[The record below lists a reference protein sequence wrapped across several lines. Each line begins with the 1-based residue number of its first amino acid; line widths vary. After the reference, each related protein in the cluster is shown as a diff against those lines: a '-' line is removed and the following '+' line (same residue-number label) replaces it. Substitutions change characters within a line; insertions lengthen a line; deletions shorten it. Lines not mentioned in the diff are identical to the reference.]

1 MRTNERS
8 RNNFVISTAICLM
21 MALNSTVAKSANEQ
35 GANKIADAVKAVN
48 SEANKQYD
56 NTDNAKAI
64 RYSSESSDAKYDIAE
79 NRALYCYPK
88 DPKNKN
94 PECLNCE
101 TNGDHPGING
111 KPQKC
116 KVVPTYEVNGYNL
129 PIYMSVDSNGF
140 IKGLKDV
147 IKPNEKLSANGHTL
161 NLANDY
167 FYRYWDES
175 KGDYSSAYPFVC
187 SSGYTGV
194 SDNID
199 QVKNQFYVYDKDNRI
214 DGNKYNNAKQYV
226 MKIGFKTNSNY
237 DYAGGCGTGYLKV
250 AGNQWK
256 KTASDSAG
264 GCSVGNC
271 LVPKI
276 PVSSDKYFN
285 IETGNS
291 TNLSKSNYL
300 PCGLKDKFESQS
312 GYPTQGTCGDEYI
325 KRYKDSAGKDLMT
338 TYTAWLINDK
348 QGDTFNSNYITF
360 DVPSRACY
368 ECKSTSIGDYCNEVI
383 NELIAYCDNFSP
395 YPSKLECIVA
405 RAVLGGKN
413 MKSADIAEG
422 RLPKNLN
429 CGGCLSKLETI
440 LKSKG
445 FN

>member
-48 SEANKQYD
+48 SETNKQYD
-56 NTDNAKAI
+56 KTDNAKAI
-64 RYSSESSDAKYDIAE
+64 RYSGESSDAKYDIAA

-88 DPKNKN
+88 DKDVKHKN

-101 TNGDHPGING
+101 TNGDHPEINRR
-111 KPQKC
+111 PQRC

-167 FYRYWDES
+167 FYRYWDNS
-175 KGDYSSAYPFVC
+175 KGDYSSAYPVVC
-187 SSGYTGV
+187 SSGYNGV
-194 SDNID
+194 SDNLE
-199 QVKNQFYVYDKDNRI
+199 QVKKQFTTNQ
-214 DGNKYNNAKQYV
+214 NKYVNDDYV
-226 MKIGFKTNSNY
+226 MNIGFKPKYNY
-237 DYAGGCGTGYLKV
+237 DYPVAGGCGYLKV

-256 KTASDSAG
+256 KFD
-264 GCSVGNC
+264 NC
-271 LVPKI
+271 LLPKI
-276 PVSSDKYFN
+276 PVSSNQYLDITTGTFYENAN
-285 IETGNS
+285 IQKTS
-291 TNLSKSNYL
+291 YL
-300 PCGLKDKFESQS
+300 PCGLKDTFKSQS
-312 GYPTQGTCGDEYI
+312 GYPKPGVCGDEYI
-325 KRYKDSAGKDLMT
+325 KRYEDSQGNTLMT
-338 TYTAWLINDK
+338 TYKAWLINDK
-348 QGDTFNSNYITF
+348 QGDIFNSSYRTF

-368 ECKSTSIGDYCNEVI
+368 ECKSTSIGNYCEEVI
-383 NELIAYCDNFSP
+383 NELITYCDKP
-395 YPSKLECIVA
+395 YPYSSKLECIVA

>member
-21 MALNSTVAKSANEQ
+21 VALNSTVAKSANEQ

-56 NTDNAKAI
+56 KTDNTKAI
-64 RYSSESSDAKYDIAE
+64 RYSGESSDAKYDIAA

-88 DPKNKN
+88 DKDVKHKN

-111 KPQKC
+111 KPQRC

-147 IKPNEKLSANGHTL
+147 IKPNEKLSANGYTL

-167 FYRYWDES
+167 FYRYWDDS
-175 KGDYSSAYPFVC
+175 KGDYSSAYPVVC

-194 SDNID
+194 SDNLE
-199 QVKNQFYVYDKDNRI
+199 QVKTQFSTRN
-214 DGNKYNNAKQYV
+214 NKYNGAHQYV
-226 MKIGFKTNSNY
+226 MKIGFKPYNY

-250 AGNQWK
+250 AGNQWTN
-256 KTASDSAG
+256 TASDSAG
-264 GCSVGNC
+264 GCSIGNC

-276 PVSSDKYFN
+276 PVSSDEYLDITTGTLDKNAN
-285 IETGNS
+285 IQ
-291 TNLSKSNYL
+291 KKDYL
-300 PCGLKDKFESQS
+300 PCGVQESFTSQS
-312 GYPTQGTCGDEYI
+312 GYPKQGVCGDEYI
-325 KRYKDSAGKDLMT
+325 KRYEDSQGNTLMT
-338 TYTAWLINDK
+338 TYKAWFINDK
-348 QGDTFNSNYITF
+348 QGDAFNSSYRTF

-383 NELIAYCDNFSP
+383 NELIAYCQSN
-395 YPSKLECIVA
+395 LECIVY
-405 RAVLGGKN
+405 RAATGNVDNNLLRN
-413 MKSADIAEG
+413 PVIAEN
-422 RLPKNLN
+422 RLPKKLN

>member
-21 MALNSTVAKSANEQ
+21 VALNSTVAKSANEQ

-56 NTDNAKAI
+56 KTDNAKAI
-64 RYSSESSDAKYDIAE
+64 RYSGESSDAKYDIAE
-79 NRALYCYPK
+79 NRPLYCYPK
-88 DPKNKN
+88 DPDLTHKN

-101 TNGDHPGING
+101 TNGDHPGINEQA
-111 KPQKC
+111 QKC

-194 SDNID
+194 SDNLD
-199 QVKNQFYVYDKDNRI
+199 QVKNQFNTRN
-214 DGNKYNNAKQYV
+214 NKYNKDNQYV
-226 MKIGFKTNSNY
+226 MKIGFKPYNY
-237 DYAGGCGTGYLKV
+237 DYPGGCGTGYLKV
-250 AGNQWK
+250 AGNQWE

-264 GCSVGNC
+264 GCSIGNC

-276 PVSSDKYFN
+276 PVSSNKYLN
-285 IETGNS
+285 IETGNFDKLD
-291 TNLSKSNYL
+291 LSKSDYL
-300 PCGLKDKFESQS
+300 PCGVQESFTSQS
-312 GYPTQGTCGDEYI
+312 GYPKQGVCGDEYI

-338 TYTAWLINDK
+338 TYKAWLINDK
-348 QGDTFNSNYITF
+348 QGDTFNSSYRTF

-368 ECKSTSIGDYCNEVI
+368 ECKSTSIGNYCEEVI
-383 NELIAYCDNFSP
+383 DELIAYCKQN
-395 YPSKLECIVA
+395 YPINVLDCIVK
-405 RAVLGGKN
+405 RAALGEDWMQTPK
-413 MKSADIAEG
+413 IAEG
-422 RLPKNLN
+422 RLPTNLN

>member
-56 NTDNAKAI
+56 NTDNTKAI
-64 RYSSESSDAKYDIAE
+64 RYSGESSDAKYDIAV
-79 NRALYCYPK
+79 NRALYCYPEDK
-88 DPKNKN
+88 ELKHKN

-101 TNGDHPGING
+101 TNGDHPLINQ
-111 KPQKC
+111 KPQRC

-167 FYRYWDES
+167 FYRYWDDN

-187 SSGYTGV
+187 SSGYNGV
-194 SDNID
+194 SDNLE
-199 QVKNQFYVYDKDNRI
+199 QVKKQFPTNQ
-214 DGNKYNNAKQYV
+214 NKYVNGDYV
-226 MKIGFKTNSNY
+226 MNIGFKPIYNY
-237 DYAGGCGTGYLKV
+237 DYPVAGGCGYLKV
-250 AGNQWK
+250 AGNQWEK
-256 KTASDSAG
+256 QKFG
-264 GCSVGNC
+264 KC
-271 LVPKI
+271 LLPKI
-276 PVSSDKYFN
+276 LVSSNQYVDITTGTFYKDAN
-285 IETGNS
+285 IQKTS
-291 TNLSKSNYL
+291 YL
-300 PCGLKDKFESQS
+300 PCGLTDTFKSQS
-312 GYPTQGTCGDEYI
+312 GYPKPGVCGDEYI
-325 KRYKDSAGKDLMT
+325 KRYEDSQGKALMT
-338 TYTAWLINDK
+338 TYTAWFLNDK
-348 QGDTFNSNYITF
+348 QTARFNPSYRTF
-360 DVPSRACY
+360 DVPLRGCY
-368 ECKSTSIGDYCNEVI
+368 ECKSTSIGDYCEEVI
-383 NELIAYCDNFSP
+383 DELIAYCPTGD
-395 YPSKLECIVA
+395 LDCIVK
-405 RAVLGGKN
+405 RAALGGDW
-413 MKSADIAEG
+413 MQTSQIAEK

-429 CGGCLSKLETI
+429 CGGCLSKLENI

>member
-21 MALNSTVAKSANEQ
+21 VALNSTVAKSANEQ

-48 SEANKQYD
+48 SETNKQYD

-64 RYSSESSDAKYDIAE
+64 RYSSESTDAKKATYE
-79 NRALYCYPK
+79 NGSLYCYP
-88 DPKNKN
+88 DGNGS
-94 PECLNCE
+94 CLNCE
-101 TNGDHPGING
+101 AYG
-111 KPQKC
+111 KEC
-116 KVVPTYEVNGYNL
+116 KVAPTYEVNGYNL

-199 QVKNQFYVYDKDNRI
+199 QVKNQFCVGGKHKNCKYKN
-214 DGNKYNNAKQYV
+214 GYNNAKQYV

-250 AGNQWK
+250 AGNQWTN
-256 KTASDSAG
+256 TASDSAG
-264 GCSVGNC
+264 GCSIGNC
-271 LVPKI
+271 LVPN
-276 PVSSDKYFN
+276 VSVSNDKYLN

-291 TNLSKSNYL
+291 TILSKSNYL
-300 PCGLKDKFESQS
+300 PCGLKDTFESQS
-312 GYPTQGTCGDEYI
+312 GYPKQGVCGDEYI
-325 KRYKDSAGKDLMT
+325 QRYEDSQGNTLMT
-338 TYTAWLINDK
+338 TYEAWLINDK
-348 QGDTFNSNYITF
+348 QGDIFNSSYRTF

-383 NELIAYCDNFSP
+383 NELITYCKEKSESNVLD
-395 YPSKLECIVA
+395 CIVS
-405 RAVLGGKN
+405 RAVMGGDKMRN
-413 MKSADIAEG
+413 GSIAEG
-422 RLPKNLN
+422 RLPNNLN

>member
-56 NTDNAKAI
+56 HTDNAKAI
-64 RYSSESSDAKYDIAE
+64 RYSDESSDALEAIKT
-79 NRALYCYPK
+79 NNTLYCYPDK
-88 DPKNKN
+88 KYKPTR
-94 PECLNCE
+94 CLNCE
-101 TNGDHPGING
+101 GDGIE
-111 KPQKC
+111 C
-116 KVVPTYEVNGYNL
+116 KVAPTYEVNGYNL

-167 FYRYWDES
+167 FYRYWDDS
-175 KGDYSSAYPFVC
+175 KSDYSSAYPFVC

-194 SDNID
+194 SDNLD
-199 QVKNQFYVYDKDNRI
+199 QVKNQFCVGGKHDNC
-214 DGNKYNNAKQYV
+214 KYKNGYNDAKEYV
-226 MKIGFKTNSNY
+226 MRIGFKTNSNY

-250 AGNQWK
+250 AGNQWTN
-256 KTASDSAG
+256 TASDLAG

-276 PVSSDKYFN
+276 SVSSDKYFN

-325 KRYKDSAGKDLMT
+325 KRYEDSQGNDLMT

-348 QGDTFNSNYITF
+348 QGDTFNSSYRTF

-383 NELIAYCDNFSP
+383 NELIAYCKQN
-395 YPSKLECIVA
+395 YPSNVLDCIVK
-405 RAVLGGKN
+405 RAALGGDWMQTSK
-413 MKSADIAEG
+413 IAEG
-422 RLPKNLN
+422 RLPVNLN

>member
-48 SEANKQYD
+48 SETNKQYD
-56 NTDNAKAI
+56 KTDNTKAI
-64 RYSSESSDAKYDIAE
+64 RYSSESTDAKKATQA
-79 NRALYCYPK
+79 NGSLFCYP
-88 DPKNKN
+88 DGNGN
-94 PECLNCE
+94 CLNCE
-101 TNGDHPGING
+101 SDGES
-111 KPQKC
+111 C

-175 KGDYSSAYPFVC
+175 KGDYSSAYPVVC

-194 SDNID
+194 SDNLE
-199 QVKNQFYVYDKDNRI
+199 QVKTQFSTRN
-214 DGNKYNNAKQYV
+214 NKYNGANQYV
-226 MKIGFKTNSNY
+226 MKIGFKPYNY
-237 DYAGGCGTGYLKV
+237 DYPGGCGTGYLKV
-250 AGNQWK
+250 AGNQWT
-256 KTASDSAG
+256 KTSSTVAG
-264 GCSVGNC
+264 GSSFGEC
-271 LVPKI
+271 LVPN
-276 PVSSDKYFN
+276 VSASSGKYLN
-285 IETGNS
+285 IETGDS
-291 TNLSKSNYL
+291 TSLSKSNYL

-312 GYPTQGTCGDEYI
+312 GYPTQGVCGDEYI
-325 KRYKDSAGKDLMT
+325 KRYKDSQGNALMT
-338 TYTAWLINDK
+338 TYKAWFINDY
-348 QGDTFNSNYITF
+348 QTEIFNPSYRTF
-360 DVPSRACY
+360 DIPSRACY
-368 ECKSTSIGDYCNEVI
+368 ECKSTSIGDYCEEVI
-383 NELIAYCDNFSP
+383 NELITYCDKP
-395 YPSKLECIVA
+395 YPYSSKLECIVA
-405 RAVLGGKN
+405 RAATGSVNNNLLRNSK
-413 MKSADIAEG
+413 IAEN
-422 RLPKNLN
+422 RLPANLN

>member
-21 MALNSTVAKSANEQ
+21 VALNSTVAKSANEQ

-56 NTDNAKAI
+56 KTDNTKAI
-64 RYSSESSDAKYDIAE
+64 RYSGESSDAKYDIAA

-88 DPKNKN
+88 DKDVKHKN

-111 KPQKC
+111 KPQRC

-147 IKPNEKLSANGHTL
+147 IKPNEKLSANGKTL

-175 KGDYSSAYPFVC
+175 KGDYSSAYPVVC
-187 SSGYTGV
+187 SSGYNGV
-194 SDNID
+194 SDNLE
-199 QVKNQFYVYDKDNRI
+199 QVKKQFTTNQ
-214 DGNKYNNAKQYV
+214 NKYVSDDYV
-226 MKIGFKTNSNY
+226 MRIGFKPYNY

-250 AGNQWK
+250 AGNQWE
-256 KTASDSAG
+256 TSASDSAG
-264 GCSVGNC
+264 GCSIGNC
-271 LVPKI
+271 LVPN
-276 PVSSDKYFN
+276 VSASSGQYLN
-285 IETGNS
+285 IETGDS
-291 TNLSKSNYL
+291 TSLSKSNYL
-300 PCGLKDKFESQS
+300 PCGLKDTFESQS
-312 GYPTQGTCGDEYI
+312 GYPTQGVCGDEYI
-325 KRYKDSAGKDLMT
+325 KRYEDSQGNTLMT
-338 TYTAWLINDK
+338 TYKAWLINDK
-348 QGDTFNSNYITF
+348 QGDIFNSSYRTF

-368 ECKSTSIGDYCNEVI
+368 ECKSTSIGNYCEEVI
-383 NELIAYCDNFSP
+383 NELITYCDKP
-395 YPSKLECIVA
+395 YPYSSKLECIVA

>member
-56 NTDNAKAI
+56 NTDNTKAI
-64 RYSSESSDAKYDIAE
+64 RYSSESSDAKYDIAA

-88 DPKNKN
+88 DKDVKHKN

-101 TNGDHPGING
+101 TNGDHPEINR
-111 KPQKC
+111 KPQRC

-167 FYRYWDES
+167 FYRYWDDS
-175 KGDYSSAYPFVC
+175 KGDYSSAYPVVC
-187 SSGYTGV
+187 SSGYNGV
-194 SDNID
+194 SDNLE
-199 QVKNQFYVYDKDNRI
+199 QVKKQFTTNQ
-214 DGNKYNNAKQYV
+214 NKYVNDDYV
-226 MKIGFKTNSNY
+226 MNIGFKPKYNY
-237 DYAGGCGTGYLKV
+237 DYPVAGGCGYLKV

-256 KTASDSAG
+256 KFS
-264 GCSVGNC
+264 NC
-271 LVPKI
+271 LLPKI
-276 PVSSDKYFN
+276 PVSSNQYLDITTGTFYENAN
-285 IETGNS
+285 IQKTS
-291 TNLSKSNYL
+291 YL
-300 PCGLKDKFESQS
+300 PCGLKDTFKSQS
-312 GYPTQGTCGDEYI
+312 GYPKPGVCGNEYI
-325 KRYKDSAGKDLMT
+325 KRYEDSQGNDLMT
-338 TYTAWLINDK
+338 TYTAWFINDK
-348 QGDTFNSNYITF
+348 QVTSFNPSYRTF
-360 DVPSRACY
+360 DVPLRGCY
-368 ECKSTSIGDYCNEVI
+368 ECKSTSIGDYCEEVI
-383 NELIAYCDNFSP
+383 NELITYCQSN
-395 YPSKLECIVA
+395 LECIVY
-405 RAVLGGKN
+405 RAATGDVDNDLLRNPK
-413 MKSADIAEG
+413 IAEG

>member
-21 MALNSTVAKSANEQ
+21 VALNSTVAKSANEQ

-64 RYSSESSDAKYDIAE
+64 RYSSESTDADYATKE
-79 NRALYCYPK
+79 NGSLYCYQ
-88 DPKNKN
+88 DENGN
-94 PECLNCE
+94 CLNCE
-101 TNGDHPGING
+101 GNG
-111 KPQKC
+111 KKC
-116 KVVPTYEVNGYNL
+116 KVAPTYEVNGYNL

-167 FYRYWDES
+167 FYRYWDDS

-194 SDNID
+194 SDNLD
-199 QVKNQFYVYDKDNRI
+199 QVKNQFCVGGKHKNCEYKN
-214 DGNKYNNAKQYV
+214 GYNGAKQYV

-250 AGNQWK
+250 AGNQWE

-264 GCSVGNC
+264 GCSIGNC

-276 PVSSDKYFN
+276 PVSSNKYFN

-291 TNLSKSNYL
+291 TSLSKSNYL

-325 KRYKDSAGKDLMT
+325 KRYEDSQGNALMT

-348 QGDTFNSNYITF
+348 QGDTFNPSYKTF

-383 NELIAYCDNFSP
+383 NELIVYCQSN
-395 YPSKLECIVA
+395 LECIVS
-405 RAVLGGKN
+405 RAVLGGGK
-413 MKSADIAEG
+413 MRDPQIAEA
-422 RLPKNLN
+422 RLPVNLN

>member
-48 SEANKQYD
+48 SETNKQYD
-56 NTDNAKAI
+56 NTDNARAI
-64 RYSSESSDAKYDIAE
+64 TYSYKSTDAKKATQV
-79 NRALYCYPK
+79 NGSLFCYSYG
-88 DPKNKN
+88 N
-94 PECLNCE
+94 ESCLNCE
-101 TNGDHPGING
+101 SDGES
-111 KPQKC
+111 C
-116 KVVPTYEVNGYNL
+116 KVAPTYEVNGYNL

-147 IKPNEKLSANGHTL
+147 IKPNEKLSANGKTL

-167 FYRYWDES
+167 FYRYWDDS
-175 KGDYSSAYPFVC
+175 TGDYSSAYPVVC

-199 QVKNQFYVYDKDNRI
+199 QVKNQFYVYDKNNRI

-250 AGNQWK
+250 AGNQWE

-264 GCSVGNC
+264 GNSFGNC

-300 PCGLKDKFESQS
+300 PCGLKDTFESQS

-325 KRYKDSAGKDLMT
+325 KRYEDSQGNALMT
-338 TYTAWLINDK
+338 TYKAWLINDK
-348 QGDTFNSNYITF
+348 QGDTFNSSYRTF

-368 ECKSTSIGDYCNEVI
+368 ECKSTSIGNYCEEVI
-383 NELIAYCDNFSP
+383 NELIAYCKQN
-395 YPSKLECIVA
+395 YPSNVLDCIVK
-405 RAVLGGKN
+405 RAALGGDWMQTQK
-413 MKSADIAEG
+413 IAEG
-422 RLPKNLN
+422 RLPVNLN

>member
-64 RYSSESSDAKYDIAE
+64 RYSDESSDALEAIKT
-79 NRALYCYPK
+79 NNTLYCYPDK
-88 DPKNKN
+88 KYKPTR
-94 PECLNCE
+94 CLNCE
-101 TNGDHPGING
+101 GDGIE
-111 KPQKC
+111 C
-116 KVVPTYEVNGYNL
+116 KVAPTYEVNGYNL

-167 FYRYWDES
+167 FYRYWDDS
-175 KGDYSSAYPFVC
+175 KSDYSSAYPFVC

-194 SDNID
+194 SDNLD
-199 QVKNQFYVYDKDNRI
+199 QVKNQFCVGGKHDNC
-214 DGNKYNNAKQYV
+214 KYKNGYNDAKEYV
-226 MKIGFKTNSNY
+226 MRIGFKTNSNY

-250 AGNQWK
+250 AGNQWTN
-256 KTASDSAG
+256 TASDSAG
-264 GCSVGNC
+264 GNSFGNC

-276 PVSSDKYFN
+276 SVSSDKYFN

-325 KRYKDSAGKDLMT
+325 KRYEDSQGNALMT
-338 TYTAWLINDK
+338 TYKAWLINDK
-348 QGDTFNSNYITF
+348 QGDTFNSSYRTF

-383 NELIAYCDNFSP
+383 NELITYCKSN
-395 YPSKLECIVA
+395 LECIVY
-405 RAVLGGKN
+405 RAATGNVDNDRLRNPK
-413 MKSADIAEG
+413 IAEN
-422 RLPKNLN
+422 RLPAKLN